1 MSEKIGTPSTEQL
14 QSQWDSFSQNG
25 EWLQEQRDK
34 AEAAGDEE
42 TLAKA
47 DDAIE
52 VNNQTLQSIQQEME
66 AAQADD
72 SANTEEEL
80 PTISTMDATEQQA
93 HPYQRTVNINGV
105 IETISGDTQEEFDAK
120 LEALHEQIAENS
132 QR

>member
-72 SANTEEEL
+72 STNTEEEL
-80 PTISTMDATEQQA
+80 PTITTMDTTEQQA

>member
-14 QSQWDSFSQNG
+14 QSQWDSFSENG
-25 EWLQEQRDK
+25 AWLQEQRDK

-52 VNNQTLQSIQQEME
+52 VNNQTLQSIQQDME
-66 AAQADD
+66 AAQAADVAED
-72 SANTEEEL
+72 EI
-80 PTISTMDATEQQA
+80 PTLSMEDAPQAEA
-93 HPYQRTVNINGV
+93 HPYQRTVNVNGV
-105 IETISGDTQEEFDAK
+105 IESISADTQEEFDEK
-120 LEALHEQIAENS
+120 LQALHDQIAENS